1 MGRRLPCHWPW
12 LLLVGLLWLG
22 CARRPLPPPTTRPVV
37 ASVDIIAVGH
47 GDSILVR
54 SAAGKRLLIDGGEAK
69 AAGAVLEVLHE
80 REACPLDLILLT
92 HPHADHVGGLPRV
105 VESCGVRQVM
115 DGGYPHGS
123 QIYNRLL
130 ALLEE
135 RGIPL
140 LRAEAGRRIELGMGV
155 VLTLLGP
162 PQPFLETGSDGVNAS
177 SVVSRLAVGG
187 SSVLFTGD
195 ATARAEAWLLGQ
207 GRALR
212 ATVLKV
218 GHHGSRTSSSSPF
231 LAAVSPRLAV
241 ISNESDAPKHPHP
254 ETLARLA
261 EVGARVL
268 ETAREGTIHL
278 ELDGETVTWSSASH
292 PRDRAHAGMVP
303 AEGRP

>member
-1 MGRRLPCHWPW
+1 M
-12 LLLVGLLWLG
+12 
-22 CARRPLPPPTTRPVV
+22 
-37 ASVDIIAVGH
+37 ASVEVIAVGH
-47 GDSILVR
+47 GDAVLVAT
-54 SAAGKRLLIDGGEAK
+54 AAGKHLLIDGGEAT
-69 AAGAVLEVLHE
+69 AAGTVLALLHE
-80 REACPLDLILLT
+80 SKACPLDLILLT

-105 VESCGVRQVM
+105 IEGCGVRQVM

-162 PQPFLETGSDGVNAS
+162 PRPFLETGSDGVNAS
-177 SVVSRLAVGG
+177 SVVSRLAVGRA
-187 SSVLFTGD
+187 SVLFAGD
-195 ATARAEAWLLGQ
+195 ATAAAEAWLLGQ
-207 GRALR
+207 GMPLR
-212 ATVLKV
+212 STVLKV
-218 GHHGSRTSSSSPF
+218 GHHGSRTSSSALF
-231 LAAVSPRLAV
+231 LSAVSPRLAV
-241 ISNESDAPKHPHP
+241 ISNQPDAPKHPHP
-254 ETLARLA
+254 QTVARL
-261 EVGARVL
+261 EQVGARVL

-292 PRDRAHAGMVP
+292 PRDRAHAGLVP